1 MNRKEINI
9 PAVLFMIVII
19 SSLFINTLY
28 FTYFFPL
35 ILAMI
40 IRKIRKQQMI
50 KMGPADIIVL
60 SLCAV
65 EILELFVTGYLPNT
79 VKASNV
85 IFCGATL
92 WFVMRFYMKD
102 QATIRA
108 FVSIVSLLAGVLA
121 FVTLIGY
128 YRHKSQFASVGMTDM
143 TMVKQYFRPFGLAL
157 NEWVAVLVCSLP
169 FPFYMA
175 VTNRKRIPL
184 FMLHLLSFTIV
195 NVSIIVS
202 FSRSGYLALLVFD
215 FLAVVLS
222 ISYWKKYFFSAILV
236 AALGLSASFG
246 VLFPEK
252 DSVRQT
258 GSVNGTT
265 SQKRSTEGRTRKWA
279 EAIELFKQSPVV
291 GTGSGNYELAS
302 RLYGS
307 KKYNSLSYRSTN
319 TALQILVEK
328 GLIGAIVYLLAFCTG
343 CFCCFRSMRSRF
355 ICVPFVAALFSLC
368 LREMFFNSF
377 FDNRIFG
384 LFIIMFFII
393 NQTVE
398 YSED

>member
-1 MNRKEINI
+1 MNRKRINI

-19 SSLFINTLY
+19 SCHFINTLY

-35 ILAMI
+35 ILVMI

-50 KMGPADIIVL
+50 KIGPADIIVL

-65 EILELFVTGYLPNT
+65 EIVELFVTGYLPNT
-79 VKASNV
+79 VKASGV

-102 QATIRA
+102 QATIDA

-121 FVTLIGY
+121 FITLIGY
-128 YRHKSQFASVGMTDM
+128 YRHKSHFASVGMTDM

-169 FPFYMA
+169 FPFHMA
-175 VTNRKRIPL
+175 LVNRKRIL
-184 FMLHLLSFTIV
+184 VFILHLLSFAIV

-215 FLAVVLS
+215 ILAVVLS
-222 ISYWKKYFFSAILV
+222 FGFWRKYFVSVILV

-246 VLFPEK
+246 VLLPEK
-252 DSVRQT
+252 DSVKQT
-258 GSVNGTT
+258 GSMSGTT

-328 GLIGAIVYLLAFCTG
+328 GLIGAIVYLIAFFTA
-343 CFCCFRSMRSRF
+343 CFCCFRSMRSRPF
-355 ICVPFVAALFSLC
+355 CIPFVAALFSLFV
-368 LREMFFNSF
+368 REMFFNTF

-384 LFIIMFFII
+384 LFIVMFFII